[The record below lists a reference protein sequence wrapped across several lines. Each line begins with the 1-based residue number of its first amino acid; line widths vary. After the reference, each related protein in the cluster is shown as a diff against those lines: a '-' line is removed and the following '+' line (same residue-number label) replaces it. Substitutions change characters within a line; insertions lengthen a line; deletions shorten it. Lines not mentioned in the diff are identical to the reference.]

1 MAGNTIMTAKNSFS
15 EGLVMDF
22 APDNT
27 QANCLTSALNATL
40 LTFNGNEMSL
50 QNDMGNG
57 RVETAYLPDG
67 YVPVGTCEFGDII
80 YIVSYNPLIDKAQI
94 GCFPS
99 PERNLSSEETHN
111 KINVSLLASDFQ
123 ELDNNNPTGKLKTT
137 SVKKILFNNSLHS
150 GDQYIIYSNNLEGD
164 YISDYGNTDHLKGK
178 FPKLV
183 KISIVSI
190 EDSGKITYIDTDVK
204 WYNNDYYIQ
213 QSTNNEEILK
223 PDIDSYRSLVS
234 SAYNTFASK
243 VSGKLALLVEL
254 EKITGFDCTWEYYSA
269 PKKLL
274 CWAKIEET
282 NLQDIAN
289 THYPWYKSINNK
301 LCFTE
306 TSEKESSCQPISDKN
321 WRYDRG
327 ITYVNNKISKV
338 WENTVE
344 IEITEERYYYQN
356 KFNISTNPLERIQFK
371 DSSNVFLTIAQSEN
385 SYGIYINSGQTISI
399 QGTEYNIYIPC
410 YNNREAI
417 GYHNSEGLSNL
428 VEEAS
433 GTQTAEQYQKYCL
446 NTFLGNTQNTD
457 DYGNNLILIGKEGSP
472 IYNNQEKISLKVF
485 GSVFFEQ
492 PIMQLDSNEYFVR
505 LSKFDVIQS
514 EYEKDNIIYKPYNI
528 YLNFNWTTN
537 HPDVNPSCVLL
548 TKSEWNNNGEKLP
561 NPTQEEILISR
572 CYQPENK
579 ISYKS
584 YLQHSC
590 VNQQKKYST
599 TKVTRAYD
607 RLGNIIEG
615 SYKINGE
622 YDANGDRY
630 KINDDIINNIIK
642 LPICKNFYTFNLPKK
657 EIKDGNIENIVQDLV
672 YNYEFTPA
680 MPYGKLDNLSISG
693 YIDFNKIGTDSLL
706 LNTWKYYVDN
716 DVLTLTFGLEAY
728 TEPNKKITEI
738 TLEFYDNKG
747 LVTAYHLKN
756 KNSYNG
762 QFTNYF
768 TLDNT
773 DDNLTNKNHEDKTIY
788 RPIIVESNVD
798 YKNEN
803 YYILVNDTYEKIVE
817 DPEIGDTIYEISS
830 GILNKNSLY
839 LVKIYASHQ
848 YVGLNN
854 DVVGDPTYTELENR
868 WLWTNGIFNQYFN
881 TNKDFSEL
889 TPELTLDVNGSY
901 SSIPD
906 KWNWYSYKYQAPL
919 GLYPVGDI
927 KGLSANIQHINQI
940 EDQNN
945 VQLKITH
952 NLKEDYNLTL
962 KEANLEIDV
971 ALADHD
977 LQNYPEQPKIK
988 FANNDL
994 FIMEQIYPTIDEQLT
1009 GKLNF
1014 DILGKQFNNLFN
1026 KNSGLDNSEIYSNYW
1041 ESYKDT
1047 ANLELILQDWKE
1059 EEYNTNL
1066 INLNGLYVLNKTSN
1080 LMILSE
1086 TDDRADLV
1094 TDSNID
1100 ILNKPV
1106 ELPNKWIYYYTKK
1119 EESSATYRMPT
1130 APLTQDIIIQESE
1143 TNKWTYSNTAPDDA
1157 ILKFKCGEY
1166 KLQDNTIRY
1175 RGVSLVKALGETIQ
1189 EYCLIELSDFNIDLN
1204 IPPKESDNWTTDLE
1218 NIQTNLVNP
1227 YVIWTRYIV
1236 PKATLSGIDYIYST
1250 ETLEPTVYEY
1260 SESAYFDIL
1269 HKNILELEPGSYEI
1283 SSDNTF
1289 NLTISDEN
1297 DVLIIEASGNN
1308 NYKFILSDKTKL
1320 YILVNMEQPY
1330 IIRKKIERE
1339 SIKENVQYLDVN
1351 GILHDTT
1358 TTVKNTYTLSQIK
1371 DGIPLKFSAAKFSK
1385 YYITTAMKTV
1395 ENLPIIKPVLTD
1407 KNSLDQYNLALVS
1420 YNNNYIPY
1428 FKNMIAIGLTNP
1440 SGEGSKLHVSYI
1452 DLLNDGQLTVNN
1464 QPDSYKRDQEKVK
1477 TCNYQ
1482 IDGDNDRSYKLI
1494 TTKLEEKPIFVPIT
1508 LGYNNDEDKN
1518 ARYKS
1523 ITRGINMTIWHYYDI
1538 TADSRIVDLK
1548 GSIGLLKGSDIY
1560 IADDWID
1567 DNVTNYSNKVFALLR
1582 HMFKYE
1588 NKGASAN
1595 IINIDNQEY
1604 LEDNYSLYTRNLI
1617 VTIKEKGK
1625 TTFNLG
1631 NLDYRQYLENLHT
1644 NANLDFQENQPNISI
1659 KVLGTSKNIP
1669 FQARLNYEIPKII
1682 NTETNVSDI
1691 LVEPSKLIPN
1701 LPETVQQSLEP
1712 NKLYMYNPKS
1722 QTFEDPNRI
1731 KYVYLYDDVIEQP
1744 NFENI
1749 KYNSTKM
1756 TALDVSKIS
1765 KCFALYDDKVVCDKS
1780 PSIYD
1785 RDTYELTFTTDD
1797 GKYTMGINEFNK
1809 NLKFFKE

>member
-1 MAGNTIMTAKNSFS
+1 MAGNTIMTAKNSFQ

-27 QANCLTSALNATL
+27 QANVLTSALNATL

-99 PERNLSSEETHN
+99 PERNISSEETHN
-111 KINVSLLASDFQ
+111 NINVSLLTSDFQ
-123 ELDNNNPTGKLKTT
+123 ELDAENNPTGELKTT

-150 GDQYIIYSNNLEGD
+150 GDQYIVYSNKLDGT

-213 QSTNNEEILK
+213 QSINNEKTLK
-223 PDIDSYRSLVS
+223 PDIYSYRSLVS

-243 VSGKLALLVEL
+243 VSGKLALLIEL
-254 EKITGFDCTWEYYSA
+254 EKITGFDCTWECYNA
-269 PKKLL
+269 PKKLS
-274 CWAKIEET
+274 CWARIEET
-282 NLQDIAN
+282 NLQDIVN
-289 THYPWYKSINNK
+289 TYYPWYKLINNK

-306 TSEKESSCQPISDKN
+306 TSEKESFCQPISDKN

-327 ITYVNNKISKV
+327 IEYINNKISEV

-344 IEITEERYYYQN
+344 MEITEERYYYPD
-356 KFNISTNPLERIQFK
+356 KFNISSNSLDRIQFK
-371 DSSNVFLTIAQSEN
+371 NSSNVFLTIAQSSDKS
-385 SYGIYINSGQTISI
+385 SYGIYINTGQTID
-399 QGTEYNIYIPC
+399 GYNIYVPC
-410 YNNREAI
+410 YNNRQAI
-417 GYHNSEGLSNL
+417 GYYNPEGLVNSVNT
-428 VEEAS
+428 AS
-433 GTQTAEQYQKYCL
+433 ETQTAEQYQKYCI

-472 IYNNQEKISLKVF
+472 IYNKKKISLKVF
-485 GSVFFEQ
+485 SSVFFKQ
-492 PIMQLDSNEYFVR
+492 PVMQLDSGKYFIR

-514 EYEKDNIIYKPYNI
+514 EYERDNIIYKPYNI

-561 NPTQEEILISR
+561 NPPQEEILISR

-579 ISYKS
+579 ISYEN
-584 YLQHSC
+584 YLQQSC

-599 TKVTRAYD
+599 TKVTRVYD
-607 RLGNIIEG
+607 ESGNITEG
-615 SYKINGE
+615 RYKINDK
-622 YDANGDRY
+622 YDANDEERY

-657 EIKDGNIENIVQDLV
+657 EIKEGNIENIVQDLV

-768 TLDNT
+768 TLNNT

-798 YKNEN
+798 YKNGN

-848 YVGLNN
+848 YAGLN
-854 DVVGDPTYTELENR
+854 DTVVGDPTYTELESR

-927 KGLSANIQHINQI
+927 KGLSANVQHINQV

-977 LQNYPEQPKIK
+977 LQNYPGQPKIK

-1026 KNSGLDNSEIYSNYW
+1026 KDSGLDNSEIYSNYW

-1094 TDSNID
+1094 INPDSNID
-1100 ILNKPV
+1100 ILNKFY

-1119 EESSATYRMPT
+1119 EENITTYSMPT
-1130 APLTQDIIIQESE
+1130 APLIKNEIIQESE

-1166 KLQDNTIRY
+1166 GLQDSTIRY
-1175 RGVSLVKALGETIQ
+1175 SGVSLVEALGETIQ
-1189 EYCLIELSDFNIDLN
+1189 EYCLKRSDFNI
-1204 IPPKESDNWTTDLE
+1204 PPEESDGWTTDLE
-1218 NIQTNLVNP
+1218 NIQNNLVGS

-1236 PKATLSGIDYIYST
+1236 PQATLSGIDYIYST

-1297 DVLIIEASGNN
+1297 DVLIIEASDNN

-1339 SIKENVQYLDVN
+1339 SIEENIQYLDVN

-1395 ENLPIIKPVLTD
+1395 ENLPIIKPILTD
-1407 KNSLDQYNLALVS
+1407 ENSLDQYNLALVS

-1464 QPDSYKRDQEKVK
+1464 QPDSYKRDQKKVK

-1508 LGYNNDEDKN
+1508 LGYNNDEDTK

-1588 NKGASAN
+1588 NRGASAN

-1669 FQARLNYEIPKII
+1669 FQVRLNYEIPKII

-1785 RDTYELTFTTDD
+1785 RDTYELTFTTDN